1 MLPFFITT
9 NPYKMNQKL
18 INIVLA
24 LGIVVLL
31 FLQFKGSDKKVEVV
45 QTNGTTSSVKLGY
58 VDLDSVQEK
67 YLFYK
72 EQMDMFEKKKE
83 AADRD
88 LNNAFQK
95 IDNERIA
102 FAKRGE
108 SITQAEYENFQR
120 SYQGKMQNLEEQKRV
135 LENNIATEGMKTME
149 GLKKTIDEYLVK
161 YNKENNYTYIFS
173 YSSGLNVLFYKDSAT
188 NITDQIVAGLNEEY
202 NKTKKAK

>member
-1 MLPFFITT
+1 
-9 NPYKMNQKL
+9 MNQKV
-18 INIVLA
+18 INIALA
-24 LGIVVLL
+24 FGVAFAL
-31 FLQFKGSDKKVEVV
+31 FLQFKAAPKQISAVSA
-45 QTNGTTSSVKLGY
+45 NTTATTVKLGY

-67 YLFYK
+67 YLLYK
-72 EQMDMFEKKKE
+72 EQMDIFEKKKE

-120 SYQGKMQNLEEQKRV
+120 SYQAKMQNLEEQKRV

-149 GLKKTIDEYLVK
+149 NLKKNIDDYLVV
-161 YNKENNYTYIFS
+161 YNKEKAYSYIFS

-188 NITDQIVAGLNEEY
+188 NITDEIVAGLNAEY
-202 NKTKKAK
+202 NKTKKGK

>member
-1 MLPFFITT
+1 
-9 NPYKMNQKL
+9 MNQKI

-24 LGIVVLL
+24 AGIAIVL
-31 FLQFKGSDKKVEVV
+31 FLQIKGTGKSSETPASVKTEEKV
-45 QTNGTTSSVKLGY
+45 VKLGY

-67 YLFYK
+67 YLLYK
-72 EQMDMFEKKKE
+72 EQMDLFEKKKE

-108 SITQAEYENFQR
+108 SITQLEYENFQR
-120 SYQGKMQNLEEQKRV
+120 SYQAKMQNLEEQKRV
-135 LENNIATEGMKTME
+135 LENNIASEGMKTME
-149 GLKKTIDEYLVK
+149 NLKKTIDDYLVK
-161 YNKENNYTYIFS
+161 YNKEKKYSYIFS

-188 NITDQIVAGLNEEY
+188 NITDEIVAGLNDEY
-202 NKTKKAK
+202 SKTKKSK

>member
-1 MLPFFITT
+1 
-9 NPYKMNQKL
+9 MNQKI

-24 LGIVVLL
+24 LGVAVAL
-31 FLQFKGSDKKVEVV
+31 FLQFKGAPKQASAV
-45 QTNGTTSSVKLGY
+45 QTNTTGTTVKLGY

-67 YLFYK
+67 YLLYK
-72 EQMDMFEKKKE
+72 EQMDLFEKKKE

-120 SYQGKMQNLEEQKRV
+120 SYQAKMQNLEEQKRV

-149 GLKKTIDEYLVK
+149 NLKKNIDDYLVV
-161 YNKENNYTYIFS
+161 YNKEKAYSYIFS

-188 NITDQIVAGLNEEY
+188 NITDEIVAGLNAEY
-202 NKTKKAK
+202 NKTKKGK

>member
-1 MLPFFITT
+1 
-9 NPYKMNQKL
+9 MNQKI

-24 LGIVVLL
+24 LGIAVAL
-31 FLQFKGSDKKVEVV
+31 FLQFKGTPKQASAV
-45 QTNGTTSSVKLGY
+45 QTNNTATTVKLGY

-67 YLFYK
+67 YLLYK
-72 EQMDMFEKKKE
+72 EQMDLFEKKKE

-108 SITQAEYENFQR
+108 SITQVEYENFQR
-120 SYQGKMQNLEEQKRV
+120 SYQAKMQNLEEQKRV
-135 LENNIATEGMKTME
+135 LENSIASEGMKTME
-149 GLKKTIDEYLVK
+149 NLKKNIDDYLIT
-161 YNKENNYTYIFS
+161 YNKEKAYSYIFS

-188 NITDQIVAGLNEEY
+188 NITDEIVAGLNAEY
-202 NKTKKAK
+202 NKTKKGK

>member
-1 MLPFFITT
+1 
-9 NPYKMNQKL
+9 MNQKI

-24 LGIVVLL
+24 LGVAVAL
-31 FLQFKGSDKKVEVV
+31 FLQFKAAPK
-45 QTNGTTSSVKLGY
+45 QTSAVSANTTATTVKLGY

-67 YLFYK
+67 YLLYK
-72 EQMDMFEKKKE
+72 EQMDLFEKKKE

-120 SYQGKMQNLEEQKRV
+120 SYQAKMQNLEEQKRV

-149 GLKKTIDEYLVK
+149 NLKKNIDDYLVV
-161 YNKENNYTYIFS
+161 YNKEKAYSYIFS

-188 NITDQIVAGLNEEY
+188 NITDEIVAGLNAEY
-202 NKTKKAK
+202 NKTKKGK

>member
-1 MLPFFITT
+1 
-9 NPYKMNQKL
+9 MNQKV

-24 LGIVVLL
+24 LGVAVAL
-31 FLQFKGSDKKVEVV
+31 FLQFKGAPKQASAV
-45 QTNGTTSSVKLGY
+45 QTNAPATTVKLGY

-67 YLFYK
+67 YLLYK
-72 EQMDMFEKKKE
+72 EQMDLFEKKKE

-120 SYQGKMQNLEEQKRV
+120 SYQAKMQNLEEQKRV
-135 LENNIATEGMKTME
+135 LENNIASEGMKTME
-149 GLKKTIDEYLVK
+149 NLKKNIDDYLVT
-161 YNKENNYTYIFS
+161 YNKEKAYSYIFS

-188 NITDQIVAGLNEEY
+188 NITDEIVAGLNAEY
-202 NKTKKAK
+202 NKTKKGK

>member
-1 MLPFFITT
+1 
-9 NPYKMNQKL
+9 MNQKV

-24 LGIVVLL
+24 LGVAVAL
-31 FLQFKGSDKKVEVV
+31 FLQFKAAPK
-45 QTNGTTSSVKLGY
+45 QTSAVSANNIATTVKLGY

-67 YLFYK
+67 YLLYK
-72 EQMDMFEKKKE
+72 EQMDLFEKKKE

-120 SYQGKMQNLEEQKRV
+120 SYQAKMQNLEEQKRV
-135 LENNIATEGMKTME
+135 LENNIASEGMKTME
-149 GLKKTIDEYLVK
+149 NLKKNIDDYLVV
-161 YNKENNYTYIFS
+161 YNKEKAYSYIFS

-188 NITDQIVAGLNEEY
+188 NITDEIVAGLNAEY
-202 NKTKKAK
+202 NKTKKSK

>member
-1 MLPFFITT
+1 
-9 NPYKMNQKL
+9 MNQKV

-24 LGIVVLL
+24 LGIVIAL
-31 FLQFKGSDKKVEVV
+31 FLQFKAAPKQAVAVSTEA
-45 QTNGTTSSVKLGY
+45 GTSAVKLGY

-67 YLFYK
+67 YLLYK
-72 EQMDMFEKKKE
+72 EQMDLFEKKKE
-83 AADRD
+83 SADRD

-108 SITQAEYENFQR
+108 SITQLEYENFQR
-120 SYQGKMQNLEEQKRV
+120 SYQAKMQNLEEQKRV

-149 GLKKTIDEYLVK
+149 NLKKTIDEYLVK
-161 YNKENNYTYIFS
+161 YNREKKYSYIFS

-188 NITDQIVAGLNEEY
+188 NITDEIVAGLNEEY
-202 NKTKKAK
+202 NKTKKNK

>member
-1 MLPFFITT
+1 
-9 NPYKMNQKL
+9 MNQKI

-24 LGIVVLL
+24 LGVAVAL
-31 FLQFKGSDKKVEVV
+31 FLQFKGAPKQASAV
-45 QTNGTTSSVKLGY
+45 QTNAAATTVKLGY

-67 YLFYK
+67 YLLYK
-72 EQMDMFEKKKE
+72 EQMDLFEKKKE

-120 SYQGKMQNLEEQKRV
+120 SYQAKMQNLEEQKRV
-135 LENNIATEGMKTME
+135 LENNIASEGMKTME
-149 GLKKTIDEYLVK
+149 NLKKNIDDYLVT
-161 YNKENNYTYIFS
+161 YNKEKAYSYIFS

-188 NITDQIVAGLNEEY
+188 NITDEIVAGLNAEY
-202 NKTKKAK
+202 NKTKKGK

>member
-1 MLPFFITT
+1 
-9 NPYKMNQKL
+9 MNQKA
-18 INIVLA
+18 INIALA
-24 LGIVVLL
+24 FGVAVAL
-31 FLQFKGSDKKVEVV
+31 FLQFKAAPKQISAVSA
-45 QTNGTTSSVKLGY
+45 NTTATTVKLGY

-67 YLFYK
+67 YLLYK
-72 EQMDMFEKKKE
+72 EQMDIFEKKKE

-120 SYQGKMQNLEEQKRV
+120 SYQAKMQNLEEQKRV

-149 GLKKTIDEYLVK
+149 NLKKNIDDYLVV
-161 YNKENNYTYIFS
+161 YNKEKAYSYIFS

-188 NITDQIVAGLNEEY
+188 NITDEIVAGLNAEY
-202 NKTKKAK
+202 NKTKKGK

>member
-1 MLPFFITT
+1 
-9 NPYKMNQKL
+9 MNQKI

-24 LGIVVLL
+24 LGVAVAL
-31 FLQFKGSDKKVEVV
+31 FLQFKGAPKQASAV
-45 QTNGTTSSVKLGY
+45 QTNAAATTVKLGY

-67 YLFYK
+67 YLLYK
-72 EQMDMFEKKKE
+72 EQMDLFEKKKE

-120 SYQGKMQNLEEQKRV
+120 SYQAKMQNLEEQKRV
-135 LENNIATEGMKTME
+135 LENNIASEGMKTME
-149 GLKKTIDEYLVK
+149 NLKKNIDDYLVI
-161 YNKENNYTYIFS
+161 YNKEKAYSYIFS

-188 NITDQIVAGLNEEY
+188 NITDEIVAGLNAEY
-202 NKTKKAK
+202 NKTKKGK